1 MKIRNILLLNQ
12 FLKNN
17 SNFLKR
23 FLELLKF
30 LLKIK
35 MILKKKN
42 NNIYFKKLKKQTY
55 KIIII
60 KSLSFM

>member
-1 MKIRNILLLNQ
+1 
-12 FLKNN
+12 
-17 SNFLKR
+17 
-23 FLELLKF
+23 
-30 LLKIK
+30 

-42 NNIYFKKLKKQTY
+42 NKIYFKKLKKQTY